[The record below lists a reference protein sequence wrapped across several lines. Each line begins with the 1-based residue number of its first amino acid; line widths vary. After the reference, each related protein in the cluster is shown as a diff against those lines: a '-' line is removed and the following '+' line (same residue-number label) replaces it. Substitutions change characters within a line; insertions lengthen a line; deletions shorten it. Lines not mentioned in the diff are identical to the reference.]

1 MNNLSVSD
9 STALAVAKASGRNT
23 VFLGIPKPERR
34 IMKRRSL
41 LQTAGLFGCLVVFVW
56 VPIANGTTLLTQGDS
71 SSRKTKRGPAKP
83 VIVPVGI
90 KVRGTKPEELQL
102 LDLNVSEDGE
112 AQSMLSIR
120 SIYTNSPMAIA
131 ILIQDDLVSS
141 VSLEIKALREF
152 IARLPKGSRVMIGY
166 IRSGSL
172 EVRQKFTTDLE
183 KAASVLRTPLGVASA
198 APYNPY
204 VEVLEGLGRFDS
216 QPAGRRS
223 MLIISDGLDTS
234 RGIDSSDP
242 GQSVDLQ
249 RAINQAQR
257 RSVAVY
263 SFYAPSVAL
272 ASSSNQVLVGNG
284 QSSLERLATET
295 GGKAFFQGTGAPVSF
310 NPYLSELSAC
320 LDRQIALT
328 YLSTHANK
336 GFHRLQ
342 IRSLTA
348 AVELTYPAGYTR

>member
-1 MNNLSVSD
+1 
-9 STALAVAKASGRNT
+9 
-23 VFLGIPKPERR
+23 
-34 IMKRRSL
+34 MKNKRSL
-41 LQTAGLFGCLVVFVW
+41 LPIAGLLGCLVVYGW
-56 VPIANGTTLLTQGDS
+56 VPISNGTPLPTQGDS
-71 SSRKTKRGPAKP
+71 SSRKMKRGSARP

-90 KVRGTKPEELQL
+90 KIRGTKPQELQL
-102 LDLNVSEDGE
+102 LDLNVSEDGD

-131 ILIQDDLVSS
+131 ILIQDDLVST

-152 IARLPKGSRVMIGY
+152 IVKLPKGSRVMIGY

-183 KAASVLRTPLGVASA
+183 KAASTLRTPLGVASA

-204 VEVLEGLGRFDS
+204 VEVLEALSRFDS

-223 MLIISDGLDTS
+223 MLVISDGLDTS
-234 RGIDSSDP
+234 RGIDSSGP
-242 GQSVDLQ
+242 GQSIDLQ

-257 RSVAVY
+257 RAVAVY
-263 SFYAPSVAL
+263 SFYAPGVAL
-272 ASSSNQVLVGNG
+272 ASSNNQLLIGNA
-284 QSSLERLATET
+284 QSSLERLASES
-295 GGKAFFQGTGAPVSF
+295 GGRAFFQGTGAPVSF
-310 NPYLSELSAC
+310 NPYLSELSAS

-342 IRSLTA
+342 IRSLNT